1 MATGEYVL
9 VGVVCLVGI
18 LLSIITIELVNKL
31 VMSRTVPTPLKY
43 ETYECGEI
51 TIGSTKINFG
61 VRYYLYALVF
71 VIFDVEVLFLF
82 PWAVSFVELG
92 VIGFI
97 EMMLFVG
104 ILTVGL
110 IYAWKKGA
118 LEWVQN

>member
-1 MATGEYVL
+1 MLIEEYIV

-18 LLSIITIELVNKL
+18 VIAVLVIELVNKL
-31 VMSRTVPTPLKY
+31 IMSRTVPTPLKY

-51 TIGSTKINFG
+51 SIGGTKINFG
-61 VRYYLYALVF
+61 VQYYMYALVF

-82 PWAVSFVELG
+82 PWAVAFVKLG
-92 VIGFI
+92 IIGFI
-97 EMMLFVG
+97 EMMAFIG